1 MIMRN
6 IKCIFC
12 LVLLYYLSL
21 TCLAQSC
28 NNVVV
33 NYKSGVKKDIPMDV
47 IESVSFDNSASPE
60 IEDYFYSI
68 SFEGEPIK
76 IMSTE
81 DADATE
87 IDNQVMGYFN
97 IVKVKEDLFYLYYI
111 AVGKG
116 EEIKNETYDLCMA
129 YSTDGFHWTRGIPGI
144 EGGNNIVM
152 PQVIEQS
159 VFMVPD
165 EDYPFRLIGNEGE
178 GNLKMWKSKDGISFT
193 DKKDILTDRWHD
205 TQNAG
210 VVQGDRIKVYT
221 RLWNPTATNRQN
233 GVVYIDFDGNQLTKI
248 VKLAGDYLYNAA
260 PLQIDECYEILL
272 PTFFNNKE
280 GKDDSMHL
288 KAFLVDDYFVKEIDC
303 GLNSKLGQNV
313 GWCLVSPYLINIGG
327 ENYISFYTSSVT
339 HDNYQNEEKVNV
351 YYLMK
356 VRINKEYTN
365 L

>member
-1 MIMRN
+1 
-6 IKCIFC
+6 
-12 LVLLYYLSL
+12 
-21 TCLAQSC
+21 
-28 NNVVV
+28 
-33 NYKSGVKKDIPMDV
+33 MDV
-47 IESVSFDNSASPE
+47 IESVSFDNNASPE
-60 IEDYFYSI
+60 TEDYYLYSI

-87 IDNQVMGYFN
+87 IDNQMMGYFN
-97 IVKVKEDLFYLYYI
+97 IVKVKDDLFYLYYI

-129 YSTDGFHWTRGIPGI
+129 YSTDGFHWTRGIPGVD
-144 EGGNNIVM
+144 GGNNILM

-165 EDYPFRLIGNEGE
+165 EDYPFRLIGNEGI
-178 GNLKMWKSKDGISFT
+178 GNLKMWKSKDGIHFT

-233 GVVYIDFDGNQLTKI
+233 GVVFIDFDGNQLTKI

-260 PLQIDECYEILL
+260 PLQIDERYEILL
-272 PTFFNNKE
+272 PTFFNNRE
-280 GKDDSMHL
+280 GKDDSSHL
-288 KAFLVDDYFVKEIDC
+288 KAFLVDGFFVKEIDC
-303 GLNSKLGQNV
+303 GLDAKLGKEV
-313 GWCLVSPYLINIGG
+313 GWCLVSPYLIKISGD
-327 ENYISFYTSSVT
+327 NYVSYYTSTST
-339 HDNYQNEEKVNV
+339 HDADLNEHKVNS
-351 YYLMK
+351 YYLIK
-356 VRINKEYTN
+356 VKIIKEHINIE
-365 L
+365 

>member
-1 MIMRN
+1 MARILN
-6 IKCIFC
+6 II
-12 LVLLYYLSL
+12 LLLMAFKLSA
-21 TCLAQSC
+21 CSQSPD
-28 NNVVV
+28 NMKVH
-33 NYKSGVKKDIPMDV
+33 YKSGVTKDIP
-47 IESVSFDNSASPE
+47 IELIDSITFTENKSG
-60 IEDYFYSI
+60 EDGEVFYSI

-76 IMSTE
+76 ILSTE

-97 IVKVKEDLFYLYYI
+97 IVKVKENLFYLYYI

-165 EDYPFRLIGNEGE
+165 EDYPFRLIGNEGK
-178 GNLKMWKSKDGISFT
+178 GNLKIWKSKDGISFT

-233 GVVYIDFDGNQLTKI
+233 GVAYIDFDGNQLTKI

-260 PLQIDECYEILL
+260 PLQIDERYEILL

-280 GKDDSMHL
+280 GKDDSSHL
-288 KAFLVDDYFVKEIDC
+288 KAFLLDGYYAKEIDC
-303 GLNSKLGQNV
+303 NLNKKLGGDV
-313 GWCLVSPYLINIGG
+313 GWCLVSPYLINIAGG
-327 ENYISFYTSSVT
+327 NYVSYYTSTVT
-339 HDNYQNEEKVNV
+339 HDNYQNEQKTNS
-351 YYLMK
+351 YYLIK
-356 VRINKEYTN
+356 VTISKEYTN
-365 L
+365 LQ